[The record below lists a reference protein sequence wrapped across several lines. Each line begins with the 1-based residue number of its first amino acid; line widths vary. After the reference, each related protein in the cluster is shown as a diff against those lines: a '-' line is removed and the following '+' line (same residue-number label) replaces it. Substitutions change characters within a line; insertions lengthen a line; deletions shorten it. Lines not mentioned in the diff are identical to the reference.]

1 MIPCGN
7 EEVGWKEGGLQGLE
21 YRGLSTGPRRRQGPE
36 AKHLLCFSGASCC
49 SSAGQGGAVSG
60 DHMGFLAPT
69 RVNILK
75 VIRFR
80 CWGNGDAFSQDE
92 KIRSQNE
99 LLSLSS
105 AKSRMQC
112 RL

>member
-1 MIPCGN
+1 M
-7 EEVGWKEGGLQGLE
+7 QG
-21 YRGLSTGPRRRQGPE
+21 R
-36 AKHLLCFSGASCC
+36 AA
-49 SSAGQGGAVSG
+49 SG
-60 DHMGFLAPT
+60 DHMDFLAPK

-99 LLSLSS
+99 PLSFSI

-112 RL
+112 GL